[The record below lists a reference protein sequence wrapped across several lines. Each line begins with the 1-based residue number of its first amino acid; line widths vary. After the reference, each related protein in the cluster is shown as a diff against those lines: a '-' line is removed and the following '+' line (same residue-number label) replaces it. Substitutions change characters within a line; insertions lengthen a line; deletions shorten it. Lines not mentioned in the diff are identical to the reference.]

1 MDLSCFLM
9 RMNYLNDDLKMGS
22 NKPQHTTQY
31 IQNRRDSSKF
41 KGCSPLQ
48 SCNGLISL
56 KPAIAY
62 FAYTQRYRQ
71 VYGQR
76 PTKWRPEP
84 TIKKRGGS
92 PKAIR
97 VRINYI

>member
-1 MDLSCFLM
+1 MDLSCFLN

-62 FAYTQRYRQ
+62 FVYTCPLPPSVQNDTADNLLHNDR
-71 VYGQR
+71 
-76 PTKWRPEP
+76 KENN
-84 TIKKRGGS
+84 K
-92 PKAIR
+92 
-97 VRINYI
+97 